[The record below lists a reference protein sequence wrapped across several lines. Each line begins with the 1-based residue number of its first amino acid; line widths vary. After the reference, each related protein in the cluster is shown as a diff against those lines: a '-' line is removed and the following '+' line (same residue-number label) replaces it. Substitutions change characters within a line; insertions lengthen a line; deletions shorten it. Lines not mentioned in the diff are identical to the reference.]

1 MSRVITALVLVFLTG
16 RARSEP
22 EVERLASTEGP
33 FDNAFED
40 KCRSMGAVECKR
52 IMSARTAPF
61 ERVELHEAGGWGYVV
76 IEHEGRWFVGPPS
89 PSPARVTRPRASASP
104 SRSRGPGPW

>member
-1 MSRVITALVLVFLTG
+1 MSRVITVLVLVFLTG

-22 EVERLASTEGP
+22 AVVRLAPTEGP
-33 FDNAFED
+33 FDNAFAD

-61 ERVELHEAGGWGYVV
+61 ERVELHEAGGGAYVADRCPGGAGQAAAV
-76 IEHEGRWFVGPPS
+76 HWRG
-89 PSPARVTRPRASASP
+89 PRAERRMRAV
-104 SRSRGPGPW
+104 